1 MLIWGMEQ
9 DQYRRATESRK
20 FREDEF
26 NIPGPN
32 KIFIKK
38 AISNS
43 EDSLIEESVNYHTIY
58 KI

>member
-1 MLIWGMEQ
+1 MEQ
-9 DQYRRATESRK
+9 DQYRRASIESIESRK

-26 NIPGPN
+26 VIPGPN

-38 AISNS
+38 AISNL
-43 EDSLIEESVNYHTIY
+43 EDTLIEESVNCYTIC

>member
-1 MLIWGMEQ
+1 MEQ

-20 FREDEF
+20 FGEDEF
-26 NIPGPN
+26 IIPGPN

-38 AISNS
+38 AVSNS
-43 EDSLIEESVNYHTIY
+43 EDSLIEESVNSYTLY